1 MTDLTQLRLAP
12 REIFD
17 EALRAVDPAAA
28 VSRTVRVYESR
39 LIVQERAS
47 EIPAGGVY
55 SIAIGKAAYEMAGA
69 LEAALVAQ
77 MRQPSRK
84 PLQQCVQC
92 RFSWVVD
99 QRYGTRIRLT
109 NHSLAA
115 MRHRLPRAV
124 GKRYDRSAFHR

>member
-1 MTDLTQLRLAP
+1 MTDLTQLRLAA

-47 EIPAGGVY
+47 EIPAGGGY

-69 LEAALVAQ
+69 LEAARSEEHTSELQSQSNLV
-77 MRQPSRK
+77 
-84 PLQQCVQC
+84 C
-92 RFSWVVD
+92 RLLLEKKKKKHVPVP
-99 QRYGTRIRLT
+99 TVTLC
-109 NHSLAA
+109 
-115 MRHRLPRAV
+115 P
-124 GKRYDRSAFHR
+124 